1 MHDDS
6 SIDAFS
12 DDSDVIL
19 DSNQVDVEP
28 IEQHKLDGGFQ
39 GGWVF
44 KADILVSAQNYV
56 AWVKQQI
63 VKTCKI
69 ITDNGQ

>member
-1 MHDDS
+1 MRDDS

-28 IEQHKLDGGFQ
+28 IEQHKLTTGWGFTRRM
-39 GGWVF
+39 GF
-44 KADILVSAQNYV
+44 RS
-56 AWVKQQI
+56 
-63 VKTCKI
+63 
-69 ITDNGQ
+69 